1 VLIGPQVQRLVKISM
16 RFVIFI
22 DLDAE
27 TCGAQDYR
35 PTTFF
40 ASNSIRFREGVS
52 SVPATAAVPSFRSL
66 GSPTTPALVAS

>member
-1 VLIGPQVQRLVKISM
+1 MVLIGPQVQRLVKISM

-35 PTTFF
+35 PTTFLR
-40 ASNSIRFREGVS
+40 AIRF
-52 SVPATAAVPSFRSL
+52 
-66 GSPTTPALVAS
+66 GSAKA